1 MNEGLMGRSV
11 LVTGAAG
18 GIGRALMRQL
28 VERGAAPWLHY
39 RSSESAASELASELD
54 LDRRRVVQADLRH
67 EDEVVAMFDRVDRGE
82 PTGLRSLVVN
92 AGVWP
97 ERDVAIRDMDFQQWK
112 NTLACNLDS
121 AFLCC
126 REFLRRLPDTVEDPS
141 IVLIGSTS
149 GRFGEEGHGDYSSSK
164 AAMRGLMLTLKNE
177 IVRRHPRGRINLV
190 SPGWVATP
198 MAEPALADQRIVDRV
213 TSTMALRKVA
223 SPDDV
228 ARAVLFFLSSVD
240 AGHVSGQ
247 ELVVAGGMEGRLLHP
262 AKPSDP
268 APDSA

>member
-1 MNEGLMGRSV
+1 M

-18 GIGRALMRQL
+18 GIGRALMRKL
-28 VERGAAPWLHY
+28 IESRAEPWLHY
-39 RSSESAASELASELD
+39 RSSEGPARELAAELG
-54 LDRRRVVQADLRH
+54 LREARLVRADLRR
-67 EDEVVAMFDRVDRGE
+67 EDEVVAMFDRTDGDE
-82 PTGLRSLVVN
+82 PAGVRSIVVN

-97 ERDVAIRDMDFQQWK
+97 TQDVTIRDMDFAQWK
-112 NTLACNLDS
+112 ATLASNLDS

-126 REFLRRLPDTVEDPS
+126 REFLRRLPDDADDPS

-177 IVRRHPRGRINLV
+177 IVRRHPLGRINLV

-198 MAEPALADQRIVDRV
+198 MAEPALADRRVVDRV

-223 SPDDV
+223 SPEDV
-228 ARAVLFFLSSVD
+228 ARAVLFFLSSSE

-247 ELVVAGGMEGRLLHP
+247 ELLVAGGMEGRLLHTG
-262 AKPSDP
+262 AHLD
-268 APDSA
+268 APEDGSSSVE